1 VNFRSIQDLNDAIVR
16 GLPRVP
22 RDVDLVVGIPRSGLL
37 AAGILALHLNV
48 PLTDLQGLVEGRTIR
63 SGPRLRNRNN
73 GAGAGKARHALVIDD
88 SVLGGSTMQAA
99 RQQVLEAGLDCRV
112 TYAAVYVAPAARSD
126 VDIYLEEIVG
136 PRVFEW
142 NLMHGGMIGRS
153 CVDVDGVLCVD
164 PTERQNDDG
173 PRYRAFL
180 QHAQPLLLP
189 TVPVGWL
196 VTCRL
201 EKYRDL
207 TEQWLQRH
215 DVRYGALHMMDYP
228 TKEARLAAGT
238 HASFKAEIYQQTG
251 AALFV
256 ESSLRQAVGIA
267 GHCGRPVL
275 CLETREMIYPSLA
288 AQAPT
293 MARRAPSLARSWA
306 RRIRRGLKRH
316 LLECDPAPGAGT

>member
-16 GLPRVP
+16 GLPRIP

-48 PLTDLQGLVEGRTIR
+48 PLTDLQGLLEGRTIR
-63 SGPRLRNRNN
+63 SGARSCRRNT
-73 GAGAGKARHALVIDD
+73 GVGKGRAKHALVIDD

-99 RQQVLEAGLDCRV
+99 RKQVAEAGLVSRV

-126 VDIYLEEIVG
+126 VDVFLEEIVG

-142 NLMHGGMIGRS
+142 NLMHGGMIGQS
-153 CVDVDGVLCVD
+153 CVDVDGVLCID

-173 PRYRAFL
+173 PRYRAFVEN
-180 QHAQPLLLP
+180 APPLLLP

-207 TEQWLQRH
+207 TEQWLARH

-228 TKEARLAAGT
+228 TKEARLAAGN
-238 HASFKAEIYQQTG
+238 HAAFKAEIYKQTG

-256 ESSLRQAVGIA
+256 ESSLRQAIGIA
-267 GHCGRPVL
+267 SHCGRPVL

-288 AQAPT
+288 AQAPVLT
-293 MARRAPSLARSWA
+293 RRAPSLARSWA
-306 RRIRRGLKRH
+306 RRIKRGLKRH
-316 LLECDPAPGAGT
+316 LLECDPAPRAST